1 MFWATNL
8 PQNHDTVIP
17 QNRDT
22 AKRWRLILGAAA
34 DPAQQTTLDS
44 SEEKGI
50 DQTLEALYDSDR
62 KGGLGRTSPNIN
74 RWLGDIRRYFPTP
87 VVQLL
92 QKDALD
98 RLGLEQLLLE
108 PELLETLEADVDLV
122 ATLLSLH
129 KVLPDKTR
137 ATARKVVRKVVEEL
151 QKKWRLPLMSALRG
165 SIDRSSRNRRPRHS
179 EIDWKRTIRINL
191 KHYQPKHK
199 TIIPERLLGYGRR
212 AQQLKHIIL
221 LADQSGSMA
230 SSIVYTGILGSV
242 MASARSLQTSMVVF
256 DTQVANLTEYLHDP
270 VELLFGAQL
279 GGGTDI
285 NNALAYVQKLIQRP
299 EDTILVLITDLFEG
313 GDTGGALRRIR
324 TLQASGVQVIVL
336 LALNDAGAP
345 TYNREFARQL
355 AALNIYAFA
364 CTPDRF
370 PDLMAKAIEGKEIR
384 G

>member
-1 MFWATNL
+1 MDVPFE
-8 PQNHDTVIP
+8 DTL
-17 QNRDT
+17 
-22 AKRWRLILGAAA
+22 KRWRLILGAAA
-34 DPAQQTTLDS
+34 DPEQEIGLEGP
-44 SEEKGI
+44 EEKGV

-62 KGGLGRTSPNIN
+62 KGSLGRSSPNIN

-92 QKDALD
+92 QKDALE

-108 PELLETLEADVDLV
+108 PELLETLEADVELV

-137 ATARKVVRKVVEEL
+137 ETARQVVRKVVEEVR
-151 QKKWRLPLMSALRG
+151 KKWRLPLLSTLRG
-165 SIDRSSRNRRPRHS
+165 SLDRSSRNRRPRQS
-179 EIDWKRTIRINL
+179 EIDWRRTIRANL
-191 KHYQPKHK
+191 RHYQPEHQ

-212 AQQLKHIIL
+212 SPQLKHIIL

-230 SSIVYTGILGSV
+230 SSVVYAGILGSV
-242 MASARSLQTSMVVF
+242 MASLRSLRTSLVVF
-256 DTQVANLTEYLHDP
+256 DTQTADLTEYLHDP

-285 NNALAYVQKLIQRP
+285 NNALAYVQKLITRP

-313 GDTGGALRRIR
+313 GNADSMIRRAAAIRAAGAQL
-324 TLQASGVQVIVL
+324 IVL

-345 TYNREFARQL
+345 VYNHEL
-355 AALNIYAFA
+355 AARLAAMDIHAFG
-364 CTPDRF
+364 CTPAQF
-370 PDLMAKAIEGKEIR
+370 PDLIAAAIEGKPVR

>member
-1 MFWATNL
+1 MTA
-8 PQNHDTVIP
+8 

-22 AKRWRLILGAAA
+22 EKRWRLILGATA
-34 DPAQQTTLDS
+34 DPTQQTTLES
-44 SEEKGI
+44 SEEQGI

-62 KGGLGRTSPNIN
+62 KGGLGKASPNIN

-92 QKDALD
+92 QKDALE

-137 ATARKVVRKVVEEL
+137 ETARKVVRKVVAEL

-191 KHYQPKHK
+191 KHYQPEHK

-285 NNALAYVQKLIQRP
+285 NNALAYTQKLIRRP

-313 GDTGGALRRIR
+313 GDAEGALRRIR
-324 TLQASGVQVIVL
+324 MLQASGVQVIVL

-345 TYNREFARQL
+345 TYNRELAGKL
-355 AALNIYAFA
+355 AALNIHAFA

-370 PDLMAKAIEGKEIR
+370 PDLMAAAIEGKEIR
-384 G
+384 IV

>member
-1 MFWATNL
+1 MK
-8 PQNHDTVIP
+8 PS
-17 QNRDT
+17 NRET
-22 AKRWRLILGAAA
+22 EKRWRLILGAGA
-34 DPAQQTTLDS
+34 DPAQEVELQGA
-44 SEEKGI
+44 EEKGV

-62 KGGLGRTSPNIN
+62 KGGLGSSSPNVN

-92 QKDALD
+92 QKDALE
-98 RLGLEQLLLE
+98 RLNLERLLLE

-137 ATARKVVRKVVEEL
+137 ETARSVVRKVVEEL
-151 QKKWRLPLMSALRG
+151 QKKWELPLQSALRG
-165 SIDRSSRNRRPRHS
+165 SLDRSSRNRRPRHN
-179 EIDWKRTIRINL
+179 EIDWRRTIRLNL
-191 KHYQPKHK
+191 KHYQPEYQ

-212 AQQLKHIIL
+212 TQQLKHVIL

-230 SSIVYTGILGSV
+230 SSVVYTGIFGSV
-242 MASARSLQTSMVVF
+242 MAAVRSLQTSMIVF
-256 DTQVANLTEYLHDP
+256 DTQIADLTAYLHDP

-285 NNALAYVQKLIQRP
+285 NNALTYAQKQIQRP

-313 GDTGGALRRIR
+313 GDGRAVIDRIR
-324 TLQASGVQVIVL
+324 TIQRSGVQVIVL
-336 LALNDAGAP
+336 LALNDTGAP
-345 TYNREFARQL
+345 AYNRDLAGQL
-355 AALNIYAFA
+355 ANLDIHAFA

-370 PDLMAKAIEGKEIR
+370 PALMADAIEGRRIR
-384 G
+384 YS